1 MLGRYKG
8 FPEVTHGR
16 ARFIH
21 QGSIGDVQQSM
32 LSSFHQLN
40 QETRRLNAIAPHM
53 SLDCEVGFDFGV
65 AEDMVF
71 NYLDKQ
77 ELDRFRKA
85 INKEELPII
94 DLFCAVHYHIVS
106 KKGKR
111 VPLKFDYHLIRFIFH
126 RNRVNLRIRH
136 ERGPQR
142 VPLEELITFVV
153 NRVNEELSQNQL
165 EPLELVYLRTL

>member
-16 ARFIH
+16 ARFIC
-21 QGSIGDVQQSM
+21 QGSLGDVQHAM

-40 QETRRLNAIAPHM
+40 QETCRLNAIAPHM

-94 DLFCAVHYHIVS
+94 DLFCAVHYHTVNN
-106 KKGKR
+106 GKR

-126 RNRVNLRIRH
+126 RNSVNLWIRH

-142 VPLEELITFVV
+142 VPLEELLTFLA
-153 NRVNEELSQNQL
+153 NRINEELSKSRIKPLSL
-165 EPLELVYLRTL
+165 EYLRTL

>member
-16 ARFIH
+16 ARFIC
-21 QGSIGDVQQSM
+21 QGSVRDVQQAM
-32 LSSFHQLN
+32 LSSFHRLN
-40 QETRRLNAIAPHM
+40 QETCRLDAIAPHM
-53 SLDCEVGFDFGV
+53 SLDCKVGFDFGV

-77 ELDRFRKA
+77 ELDRFRKD
-85 INKEELPII
+85 INEEELPIM
-94 DLFCAVHYHIVS
+94 DLFCAVHYHAVNNN
-106 KKGKR
+106 GKR

-126 RNRVNLRIRH
+126 RDSVSLWIRH

-142 VPLEELITFVV
+142 VPLEELITFIV
-153 NRVNEELSQNQL
+153 NGINEELSQSQIKPLRL
-165 EPLELVYLRTL
+165 EYLRTL